1 MSNPVEG
8 GRIVVVGAR
17 GMLGRAWQMLL
28 SDRQRDHLALDLP
41 EFDLTERDQ
50 VAACIDDRVALV
62 VNCAAYTDVD
72 AAETDEGEATRI
84 NGAGAGILAAHCATV
99 GSTLLHYST
108 DYVFAGSDG
117 TPYAV
122 DHRREPVNAYGRSK
136 AQGEA
141 LVEDSGC
148 DLLLIRTSWLYAPW
162 AKNFVRTIA
171 RLSAHRPSLP
181 VVSDQRGRP
190 TSASHLAQCSLAL
203 WQRGCRGIFHVTDGG
218 ECSWYEFAAE
228 IVARTAAACR
238 IEPCTTEAFPLPA
251 PRPTYSVLDV
261 TRTEA
266 ELGPLPSWQQNV
278 GRVLSEL
285 EPL

>member
-1 MSNPVEG
+1 MSDVAD

-17 GMLGRAWQMLL
+17 GMLGRAWQSLL
-28 SDRQRDHLALDLP
+28 SARQRDHLALDLP

-50 VAACIDDRVALV
+50 VAERIDDRVPLV

-72 AAETDEGEATRI
+72 AAETDEVAATRI
-84 NGAGAGILAAHCATV
+84 NGTGAGILAERCAAV

-108 DYVFAGSDG
+108 DYVFAGTGSV
-117 TPYAV
+117 PYAV
-122 DHRREPVNAYGRSK
+122 DHRREPLNAYGRSK

-148 DLLLIRTSWLYAPW
+148 DHLLIRTSWLYAPW

-190 TSASHLAQCSLAL
+190 TSALHLAQCSLAL

-228 IVARTAAACR
+228 IVARTGAACQV
-238 IEPCTTEAFPLPA
+238 EPCTTAAFPLPA
-251 PRPTYSVLDV
+251 PRPTFSVLDV
-261 TRTEA
+261 SRTEA

-278 GRVLSEL
+278 ARVLSEL